1 MKAFDGIPT
10 VSSHEQD
17 SVILFHFYIML
28 VVSSYTF
35 FAGTL
40 SRKTVGFT
48 TDKEDP
54 CVKVLAANTGF
65 ERLRLN

>member
-17 SVILFHFYIML
+17 SVILIHFYIML
-28 VVSSYTF
+28 VVSSYT

-54 CVKVLAANTGF
+54 CVKVLAANAGF